1 MPVRLQLFGTP
12 QVDADTDVD
21 HGGMPLALPFER
33 RHQVLVFLALKGGW
47 VARADVAA
55 MLWPDQPAKL
65 ASSNLRKALFRLQ
78 ELPWGR
84 CVESQGHA
92 MRAVHATTDVAE
104 FEAALGEQRL
114 TEALRL
120 RRGELLA
127 GFEDDASEAWT
138 SWLGFERDRLRTAW
152 RSAALTQLAAEGDAA
167 EAVELSARLLEAD
180 PLDEAA
186 LQAHMQWLARSGQ
199 GARARQAYAAFAQ
212 RLQQELGLPP
222 GAPLK
227 SLHDALGAASTP
239 VVQPPGL
246 VPAVE
251 DHAFVGRSVELRHIA
266 SQLAQDGCRLL
277 SLIGPGGVGKT
288 RLARRAL
295 QDLAPAFA
303 DGTAFVELEGTA
315 CAGDL
320 GGRLARDLGL
330 RLAGSAQPLEQVS
343 AFLRERQMLLVL
355 DNFEQ
360 LVSDAVPQL
369 AALLQQCPRLK
380 LLVTTRVRL
389 ALPAEWLLPVEG
401 LPCPEQ
407 EDEDR
412 LEAFDAARLFL
423 NAARQVEPGL
433 VPAAEAAAIVDICR
447 QVGGLPLALELA
459 AAWTR
464 VLSCAA
470 IADELRQ
477 GVELLH
483 APDAAQAERHA
494 SIEMV
499 FEQSWRLLTP
509 LEREVLARLSVF
521 RGGFTAE
528 AARAVATASLP
539 VLRALADKS
548 LLRKEASRLFLHPL
562 VQQLAA
568 QRLQV
573 QPDANEA
580 AESAHAL
587 HFHRLL
593 AQQLA
598 TIERADREA
607 LRQVDTEFDNLRA
620 AWGWAVAQ
628 RQFELLARSAMALLQ
643 YCDHRGR
650 LGEGLALLRAA
661 SEADPSR
668 IEPLLWSAAA
678 HCEYRLDRYPEAEAS
693 ARRALA
699 ASRRLSRDRDARLQS
714 FKVLGACCLRL
725 GRHGEAR
732 QHYQQALEESPPG
745 EYPRDAAAL
754 LDNLALVEKG
764 VGRFD
769 ESLKMSMQS
778 LVQHRQLGDAAGEA
792 LCLNNLGAL
801 QVDLG
806 DHAAG
811 IVNLKAALVL
821 CERHGLVAT
830 KGLVLANL
838 TELAVKDGD
847 VDAAQRHG
855 RQALD
860 VARSIGNRAIE
871 SWLRMLLVSAALQQ
885 GQREEARRQL
895 RMALEMAL
903 AIGRPALQLAGLVA
917 FAELLMHQGDA
928 DCARTVLALAEAQP
942 AVSAHQR
949 QDIRERRQR
958 WGLGS
963 DAAVPLAAAVTL
975 SELAHRIA
983 AESDVAHGPLM
994 AWLRGRPSARF
1005 SAPSAPPT

>member
-1 MPVRLQLFGTP
+1 MPVRLQLFGAP
-12 QVDADTDVD
+12 QIDTDID
-21 HGGMPLALPFER
+21 TDIGDGTPLALPFER
-33 RHQVLVFLALKGGW
+33 RHQVLVFLTLKGGW
-47 VARADVAA
+47 VPRAEVAA

-92 MRAVHATTDVAE
+92 MRAVAVVTDVAE
-104 FEAALGEQRL
+104 FEAALREQRL
-114 TEALRL
+114 TDALRL

-152 RSAALTQLAAEGDAA
+152 RAAALLLLAGEGDAA

-199 GARARQAYAAFAQ
+199 GVRARQAYASFAQ
-212 RLQQELGLPP
+212 RLQQELGLAP
-222 GAPLK
+222 GAALK
-227 SLHDALGAASTP
+227 ALHDALGATSS
-239 VVQPPGL
+239 PPAATTGVAPL
-246 VPAVE
+246 AVE
-251 DHAFVGRSVELRHIA
+251 DGSFVGRSVELRHLA

-295 QDLAPAFA
+295 QDLTPAFS
-303 DGTAFVELEGTA
+303 DGVAFVALEGTTA
-315 CAGDL
+315 AGEL
-320 GGRLARDLGL
+320 GGRIARDLGVS
-330 RLAGSAQPLEQVS
+330 LAGSAQPLDQVS
-343 AFLRERQMLLVL
+343 AFLRERHTLLVL

-360 LVSDAVPQL
+360 LVPESVPQL
-369 AALLQQCPRLK
+369 AVLLQQCPRLK

-389 ALPAEWLLPVEG
+389 GLPAEWLLPVEG

-412 LEAFDAARLFL
+412 IEAFDAARLFV
-423 NAARQVEPGL
+423 NAARHVEPGL

-464 VLSCAA
+464 VLSCTA

-483 APDAAQAERHA
+483 APDAAQAARHA

-528 AARAVATASLP
+528 AARSVAGASLP

-568 QRLQV
+568 QRLQAE
-573 QPDANEA
+573 PGAHEA
-580 AESAHAL
+580 AQAAHAQ

-598 TIERADREA
+598 TIERADREV
-607 LRQVDTEFDNLRA
+607 LRQVDTEFDNVRA
-620 AWGWAVAQ
+620 AWGWAVAH
-628 RQFELLARSAMALLQ
+628 RQFELLTRSAIALLQ
-643 YCDHRGR
+643 YGDHRGR

-725 GRHGEAR
+725 GRHDEAR
-732 QHYQQALEESPPG
+732 RHYQQALQESPPG

-754 LDNLALVEKG
+754 LDNLALVEKA

-811 IVNLKAALVL
+811 IVNLQAALVL
-821 CERHGLVAT
+821 CGRHGLVAT

-838 TELAVKDGD
+838 AELAVKDGD
-847 VDAAQRHG
+847 VEAAQRYG
-855 RQALD
+855 QQALD
-860 VARSIGNRAIE
+860 VAQAIGNRAIE

-885 GQREEARRQL
+885 GHREEARRQL
-895 RMALEMAL
+895 RTSLEMAL

-917 FAELLMHQGDA
+917 FAELLVHQGDA
-928 DCARTVLALAEAQP
+928 DCAHAVLALAEAQP
-942 AVSAHQR
+942 SINAHQR

-958 WGLGS
+958 WGLAGE
-963 DAAVPLAAAVTL
+963 AAAPSAPAATL
-975 SELAHRIA
+975 GELVHRIA
-983 AESDVAHGPLM
+983 VESDVAHGPLI
-994 AWLRGRPSARF
+994 AWLRGVRTA
-1005 SAPSAPPT
+1005 

>member
-12 QVDADTDVD
+12 QVDADAAVD
-21 HGGMPLALPFER
+21 HGAGTPLALPFER

-55 MLWPDQPAKL
+55 MLWPDQPGKL

-92 MRAVHATTDVAE
+92 MRVVDATTDVAE
-104 FEAALGEQRL
+104 FEAALREQRL
-114 TEALRL
+114 AQALRL

-152 RSAALTQLAAEGDAA
+152 RAAALSQLAAEGNAA

-186 LQAHMQWLARSGQ
+186 LQAHMHWLARSGQ
-199 GARARQAYAAFAQ
+199 GTRARQAYAAFAQ
-212 RLQQELGLPP
+212 RLQQELGL
-222 GAPLK
+222 APDAALK
-227 SLHDALGAASTP
+227 SLHDALGAAATP

-246 VPAVE
+246 VPAPAE

-295 QDLAPAFA
+295 QDVAPAFA
-303 DGTAFVELEGTA
+303 DGVAFVALEGTA
-315 CAGDL
+315 SAGEL
-320 GGRLARDLGL
+320 GGRLARDLGQ
-330 RLAGSAQPLEQVS
+330 RLSGSAQPLEQVS

-360 LVSDAVPQL
+360 LVPDAVPQL
-369 AALLQQCPRLK
+369 AALLQQCPGLK

-412 LEAFDAARLFL
+412 LEAFDAARLFV

-464 VLSCAA
+464 VLSCAS

-477 GVELLH
+477 GVELLQ

-528 AARAVATASLP
+528 AARAVASASLP

-562 VQQLAA
+562 VQQLAG
-568 QRLQV
+568 QRLQA
-573 QPDANEA
+573 QPDAHEA

-598 TIERADREA
+598 AIERADREA
-607 LRQVDTEFDNLRA
+607 LKQVDTEFDNLRA
-620 AWGWAVAQ
+620 AWGWAVAR
-628 RQFELLARSAMALLQ
+628 RQFELLTRSAMALLQ

-725 GRHGEAR
+725 GRHDEAR

-838 TELAVKDGD
+838 TELAVKEGD
-847 VDAAQRHG
+847 VEAAQRHG
-855 RQALD
+855 RQALE
-860 VARSIGNRAIE
+860 VAQAIGNRAIE
-871 SWLRMLLVSAALQQ
+871 SWLRMLLVSTALQQ
-885 GQREEARRQL
+885 GQREEARAQL
-895 RMALEMAL
+895 RTALEMAL

-917 FAELLMHQGDA
+917 FAELLVHQGDA
-928 DCARTVLALAEAQP
+928 DCAHAVLALAEAQP
-942 AVSAHQR
+942 AINAHQR

-958 WGLGS
+958 WGLPG
-963 DAAVPLAAAVTL
+963 DATVRLAAAATL
-975 SELAHRIA
+975 AELVHRIA
-983 AESDVAHGPLM
+983 VESDVAHGPLM
-994 AWLRGRPSARF
+994 AWLRGVPQA
-1005 SAPSAPPT
+1005 AAQGG